1 MRKVEEAALRVPGV
15 VSARANLSA
24 RRVTVTSTAGVVPA
38 ETVMTALAERGF
50 KAAELSAD
58 LDKTA
63 GAADRDFLRRVGVAG
78 FAAANIMLLSVSVWS
93 GAAGDMDHSIQTLF
107 HWLSALIALPAI
119 AYAGQPFFRS
129 AAQAIRARR
138 LNMDVPISLGV
149 TLAAGMSLYQ
159 TVRGSEQVYF
169 DAAITLLFFL
179 LVGRYLD
186 QQMRAR
192 AAGTA
197 ANLLGLKVTA
207 ATVLAKDGTT
217 ERLPIRLLEP
227 GMRILV
233 AAGEQI
239 AVDGRVVEG
248 ESEVDESLITG
259 ENRRRSR
266 SDRSAPSTRRPS
278 TSARRSSSRRPPS
291 TRTRS
296 SPRSRGS

>member
-1 MRKVEEAALRVPGV
+1 MRKVEAALRVPGV

-58 LDKTA
+58 LDKSA
-63 GAADRDFLRRVGVAG
+63 GAADRDFLRRVGVAE
-78 FAAANIMLLSVSVWS
+78 FAANIMLLSVSVWS

-138 LNMDVPISLGV
+138 LNMDVPISLSV

-239 AVDGRVVEG
+239 AVDGRIVEG
-248 ESEVDESLITG
+248 ESEVDEASSPA
-259 ENRRRSR
+259 NRRRSR
-266 SDRSAPSTRRPS
+266 SGRSAPSTRRPS
-278 TSARRSSSRRPPS
+278 TSARRSWSRRPPS